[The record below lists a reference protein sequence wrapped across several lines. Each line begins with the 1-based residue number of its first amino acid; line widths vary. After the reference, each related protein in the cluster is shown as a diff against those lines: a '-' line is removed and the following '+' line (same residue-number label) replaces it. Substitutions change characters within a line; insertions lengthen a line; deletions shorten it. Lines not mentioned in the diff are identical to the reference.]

1 MTCAARFNFA
11 LLGTSAVPVLHP
23 ASKDAAAIGSLFL
36 IVSLICLLIFTVM
49 VTLICMSLWR
59 SRNSGNQTPRQNFG
73 SRGVQIA
80 WTAPPVLI
88 VLVLSLLSAK
98 LIVSDEGRGGGAG
111 GTGEADVVVIGH
123 QWWWEV
129 RYPATGA
136 VTANEIHIPVGRRLR
151 ARMESADV
159 IHSFWVPQ
167 LGRKMD
173 MIRGKSN
180 FMWLGAESAGTYE
193 GACSEFCG
201 DQHAW
206 MRFIVIAEPEAQ
218 FKQWLDQ
225 QARPAAHPTN
235 ATAQAGE
242 QFFFAQTCA
251 NCHAIGGT
259 TASRAAGPDLT
270 HLASRR
276 QLAAGMMDNT
286 PENLARWLKN
296 PQQIKPACL
305 MPNFGLNDER
315 VAQLVAYMEGLR

>member
-1 MTCAARFNFA
+1 MINLQHLNLDT
-11 LLGTSAVPVLHP
+11 LLASAVPVLDP
-23 ASKDAAAIGSLFL
+23 ASKDAGAIGGLFL
-36 IVSLICLLIFTVM
+36 IVALICLVIFIVM
-49 VTLICMSLWR
+49 ATLICMSLWR
-59 SRNSGNQTPRQNFG
+59 SRNSGNETPPQNFG

-80 WTAPPVLI
+80 WTMPPVLI
-88 VLVLSLLSAK
+88 VLTLSLLSAK
-98 LIVSDEGRGGGAG
+98 LIVSDEGRAGGAG

-129 RYPATGA
+129 RYPNGV

-180 FMWLGAESAGTYE
+180 FMWLGAEQAGTYE

-206 MRFIVIAEPEAQ
+206 MRFIVIAEPEPQ
-218 FKQWLDQ
+218 FKEWLDH
-225 QARPAAHPTN
+225 QARPARKPTS
-235 ATAQAGE
+235 ATELAG
-242 QFFFAQTCA
+242 QRFFLTQTCA
-251 NCHAIGGT
+251 NCHTITGT
-259 TASRAAGPDLT
+259 TVSRTAGPDLT

-286 PENLARWLKN
+286 AENLARWLKN

-305 MPNFGLNDER
+305 MPNFGLNDEQL
-315 VAQLVAYMEGLR
+315 AQLVAYLEALQ